1 MDSRQVQSFKD
12 WFNDYVENF
21 YSEDPAIQEGIK
33 FKEEHTK
40 RVCGNI
46 VRIGRSIDLQDADLN
61 LAETIALFHD
71 TGRFRQVAV
80 YRTFNDR
87 ISENHSLLGLS
98 ELERAGVL
106 SSLAR
111 EERDTVKKAIE
122 CHNLCVLPREMP
134 GRSLLFTRL
143 IRDADK
149 LDILITSA
157 VKYAKKN
164 QGPNPLW
171 SVPPDTGGYSP
182 VLIKNLLEHKNC
194 SYDDVKNSNDRK
206 LLLLSWVYDIN
217 FPYTLAEI
225 ARNGCVEKIIASLPS
240 TAEIREV
247 RNCLR
252 EYLDLR
258 LADFNKQ

>member
-12 WFNDYVENF
+12 WFNDYVKNF
-21 YSEDPAIQEGIK
+21 YSKDPAIQEGIK

-46 VRIGRSIDLQDADLN
+46 VLIGSSIDLQDADLN

-106 SSLAR
+106 SSLA
-111 EERDTVKKAIE
+111 
-122 CHNLCVLPREMP
+122 
-134 GRSLLFTRL
+134 
-143 IRDADK
+143 
-149 LDILITSA
+149 
-157 VKYAKKN
+157 
-164 QGPNPLW
+164 
-171 SVPPDTGGYSP
+171 
-182 VLIKNLLEHKNC
+182 
-194 SYDDVKNSNDRK
+194 
-206 LLLLSWVYDIN
+206 
-217 FPYTLAEI
+217 EI

-258 LADFNKQ
+258 LAAFDKQ